1 MIHKSRPKAL
11 LPALLLV
18 GLFATGC
25 ASFSNTGG
33 EADRFADS
41 SLPPVPER
49 WALARDSVGAV
60 HIGWIDAFDDPV
72 LSSLVAEAQAN
83 NRTLRATAAAVDR
96 AYALLRQSRA
106 QLYPSLDATAGA
118 ARSGPLEGGPTT
130 TALTLGAQASW
141 EVDVWGRVRSDVEAA
156 RQSARALEADY
167 RFAQH
172 SLAAAVARTYFIT
185 IEARLQVGVARDI
198 VDALTEIDRI
208 VRVRFANGY
217 ANAQDAALARTD
229 LETARDSLFS
239 AQLGERD
246 AIRALEVLL
255 GRYPATELELTATLS
270 REPPAPEPG
279 IPSQLLERRPDI
291 VAAERRIASAIAGL
305 DQAQAARLPQISLS
319 GSLGGASNELSDLL
333 DPVNVVWRLA
343 ANLLA
348 PIFDGGRRQAQV
360 DVATA
365 AQEEAI
371 ANYADLALNAFSE
384 VEGLLDEG
392 QVLRQ
397 RRASLIASDRAS
409 DRALYIA
416 QLRFDEG
423 ENELIDVL
431 NIQQRVFGTRSSL
444 VAIQRA
450 VLANYIDLSLAL
462 GGDWRSA
469 DTVTEDE

>member
-1 MIHKSRPKAL
+1 MIRRTTRATL
-11 LPALLLV
+11 LPAVLV
-18 GLFATGC
+18 LGLAISGC
-25 ASFSNTGG
+25 ASFSSTSG
-33 EADRFADS
+33 EAHRFADT

-49 WALARDSVGAV
+49 WAMARESVGTV
-60 HIGWIDAFDDPV
+60 HIGWIEAFDDPV
-72 LSSLVAEAQAN
+72 LSALVVEAQAN
-83 NRTLRATAAAVDR
+83 NRSLRATAAAVDR
-96 AYALLRQSRA
+96 AYALLRQSRS
-106 QLYPSLDATAGA
+106 QLYPSLDGTASA

-130 TALTLGAQASW
+130 TSFTLGAQASW

-172 SLAAAVARTYFIT
+172 SLAAAVARAYFIT
-185 IEARLQVGVARDI
+185 IEARLQVGVAQDI

-229 LETARDSLFS
+229 LETARDSLLS

-246 AIRALEVLL
+246 AIRALEVLV
-255 GRYPATELELTATLS
+255 GRYPATELAPIATLP
-270 REPPAPEPG
+270 REPPPPEPG

-291 VAAERRIASAIAGL
+291 IAAERRIASAIAGV
-305 DQAQAARLPQISLS
+305 DQAQAARLPQISLT

-343 ANLLA
+343 SNLLA

-360 DVATA
+360 DIATA

-384 VEGLLDEG
+384 VEGLLDAG

-397 RRASLIASDRAS
+397 RRAALIASDRAS

-450 VLANYIDLSLAL
+450 VLVQYIDLSLAL
-462 GGDWRSA
+462 GGDWRAA
-469 DTVTEDE
+469 DAIAARE

>member
-1 MIHKSRPKAL
+1 MKRFLVPTMMPVMLGMAL
-11 LPALLLV
+11 S
-18 GLFATGC
+18 GC
-25 ASFSNTGG
+25 ASFSIATG
-33 EADRFADS
+33 EASAIADS

-49 WALARDSVGAV
+49 WVMAQESVGAV
-60 HIGWIDAFDDPV
+60 HVGWIDAFNDPV
-72 LSSLVAEAQAN
+72 LSELVAEAQSK
-83 NRTLRATAAAVDR
+83 NRSLQATAAAVAR
-96 AYALLRQSRA
+96 AYALLRQSQS
-106 QLYPSLDATAGA
+106 QLYPTLDGTAGA
-118 ARSGPLEGGPTT
+118 ARSGPLEGGPTGN
-130 TALTLGAQASW
+130 AFSLGVQSSW

-172 SLAAAVARTYFIT
+172 SLAAAVARTYFIA
-185 IEARLQVGVARDI
+185 IEARMQIGVAQDI

-208 VRVRFANGY
+208 VQVRFENGY

-229 LETARDSLFS
+229 LESARDSLLS

-255 GRYPATELELTATLS
+255 GQYPDTNLEFPNRLM
-270 REPPAPEPG
+270 REPPPPPAG
-279 IPSQLLERRPDI
+279 LPSQLLERRPDI
-291 VAAERRIASAIAGL
+291 IAAERRIAAAIAGV
-305 DQAQAARLPQISLS
+305 DQAQAARLPQISLT

-360 DVATA
+360 DVSTA
-365 AQEEAI
+365 AQEEAV

-384 VEGLLDEG
+384 VEGLLDQG
-392 QVLRQ
+392 KILRER
-397 RRASLIASDRAS
+397 RRALLTSDEAS

-444 VAIQRA
+444 VAIQRS
-450 VLANYIDLSLAL
+450 VLTHYIDLSLAL
-462 GGDWRSA
+462 GGDWRSP
-469 DTVTEDE
+469 EEG